1 MHIIYAVTT
10 CSDRVYR
17 QLFADAP
24 RKPAFQSQ
32 KYHRLLIE
40 GLAAGAKVDVV
51 ANPPVNREVL
61 KKSFVRLPRETE
73 GGACYRYIPAVR
85 NPIVKAV
92 FVGVGTFFRT
102 ARLAGKDSAV
112 VVDCLN
118 RTTAL
123 AGLLAAKLRGRR
135 CVGIVTDLPDMLG
148 GSAFSKK
155 LSNFV
160 IRHCTDYVLLTQA
173 MNDYLNPKGK
183 PHVILEGHSDI
194 AMERQEP
201 SLARKTSPRVC
212 MYAGG
217 VSKHYGLENLVKG
230 FRKADLPDARLEIY
244 GPGDYVQELSQI
256 AAEDSRIFYGG
267 MLLNGEIVERE
278 MAATLLEI
286 KSRAL
291 LPKPP
296 KTEDEE
302 DPQEVLMRRLEEYKR
317 IKEAGKTLRIYE
329 AEAQAMVTRLPLE
342 MVTEARIELSQM
354 SLESLQAAFLNV
366 LLRAERSDAAVSPM
380 RQIERDTFTIG
391 ECMLRIQ
398 RRVIVQRC
406 VRFDELFPA
415 DATRS
420 EIITIFLAML
430 ELLKA
435 NRITL
440 QQEDIY
446 APIMIERGKET
457 AADDADGTDFG
468 G

>member
-40 GLAAGAKVDVV
+40 GLGAGAKVDVV

-61 KKSFVRLPRETE
+61 KKAFVRLPRETE

-148 GSAFSKK
+148 GSAFSKN

-194 AMERQEP
+194 AMARQKP

-217 VSKHYGLENLVKG
+217 VSNMGLK
-230 FRKADLPDARLEIY
+230 IW
-244 GPGDYVQELSQI
+244 
-256 AAEDSRIFYGG
+256 
-267 MLLNGEIVERE
+267 
-278 MAATLLEI
+278 
-286 KSRAL
+286 
-291 LPKPP
+291 
-296 KTEDEE
+296 
-302 DPQEVLMRRLEEYKR
+302 
-317 IKEAGKTLRIYE
+317 
-329 AEAQAMVTRLPLE
+329 
-342 MVTEARIELSQM
+342 
-354 SLESLQAAFLNV
+354 
-366 LLRAERSDAAVSPM
+366 
-380 RQIERDTFTIG
+380 
-391 ECMLRIQ
+391 
-398 RRVIVQRC
+398 
-406 VRFDELFPA
+406 
-415 DATRS
+415 
-420 EIITIFLAML
+420 
-430 ELLKA
+430 
-435 NRITL
+435 
-440 QQEDIY
+440 
-446 APIMIERGKET
+446 
-457 AADDADGTDFG
+457 
-468 G
+468 